1 MNNNKNLIYASIIA
15 IAIIASAIVLGQAY
29 KNRNSNGTIDVTG
42 LGETNFV
49 SDLIVWE
56 GNFSEQNYNLQ
67 DAYTNLEK
75 TKKVIKKYLL
85 GKGVAEDEIVFS
97 AVQTSNESRGEYSGD
112 GKYIGQVFTG
122 YKLTQ
127 DVTIESKDVEK
138 VEKIAREVTE
148 LLNDGVQFYSVP
160 PRYYYTKLSDV
171 KLDLIS
177 KATEDAKNRDEQ
189 IAAKSGANLGDVL
202 RANMGVFQIT
212 GQNSN
217 EDYSWG
223 GTFNTRDKN
232 KTASITM
239 KLTYRAD

>member
-1 MNNNKNLIYASIIA
+1 MNNKNIIYALIIA
-15 IAIIASAIVLGQAY
+15 AAVIVSASVLGNAY
-29 KNRNSNGTIDVTG
+29 KNRNSNGTINVTG
-42 LGETNFV
+42 LGETDFV

-56 GNFSEQNYNLQ
+56 GSFSEVNYDLQ
-67 DAYTNLEK
+67 VAYANLEK
-75 TKKVIKKYLL
+75 TKAVIKAYLIS
-85 GKGVAEDEIVFS
+85 KGVGEEQIVFS
-97 AVQTSNESRGEYSGD
+97 AVRTNNETKNEYSPQ
-112 GKYIGQVFTG
+112 GKYMGSVFAG
-122 YKLTQ
+122 YRLTQ
-127 DVTIESKDVEK
+127 EVTVESKEVEK

-148 LLNDGVQFYSVP
+148 LLNQGVKFYSQS
-160 PRYYYTKLSDV
+160 PRYYYTKLADV

-177 KATEDAKNRDEQ
+177 KATEDAKNRAEQ
-189 IAAKSGANLGDVL
+189 IAAKSGASLGEVL

-239 KLTYRAD
+239 KLTYRAR